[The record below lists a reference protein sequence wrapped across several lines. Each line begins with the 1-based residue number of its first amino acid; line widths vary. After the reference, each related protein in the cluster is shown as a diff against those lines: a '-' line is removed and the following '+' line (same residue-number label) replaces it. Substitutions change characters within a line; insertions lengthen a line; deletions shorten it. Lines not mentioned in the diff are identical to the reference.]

1 MAKETGF
8 ENMHPLKRLFWPIR
22 KSEYAKFLPMLVIYG
37 FIVFNYS
44 LLKTIKDALIVTA
57 KNSGAATI
65 PFIKLWAI
73 LPMALL
79 STMIF
84 TRLANKYAKEKVFTI
99 MIIGFLS
106 FFALFAFVLY
116 PNQEALH
123 PNDLADRLA
132 VVLPKGC
139 MGLIAVFR
147 NWTFTLFY
155 VMSELWGTMIMS
167 VLFWSFANEVTTVKE
182 AGRFYS
188 ILAVGANIGTIIAGQ
203 AGMLFCG
210 KFLHSIFASN
220 MDRWTFSLML
230 ITTVILGIG
239 SIILFLYKRLSQS
252 ISSAEDNIASKKKKK
267 PKMQK
272 KQKIC
277 RKQKSQRV

>member
-1 MAKETGF
+1 MAKDTSF

-84 TRLANKYAKEKVFTI
+84 TRLANKYSKEKVFTI

-106 FFALFAFVLY
+106 F
-116 PNQEALH
+116 
-123 PNDLADRLA
+123 
-132 VVLPKGC
+132 
-139 MGLIAVFR
+139 
-147 NWTFTLFY
+147 
-155 VMSELWGTMIMS
+155 
-167 VLFWSFANEVTTVKE
+167 
-182 AGRFYS
+182 
-188 ILAVGANIGTIIAGQ
+188 
-203 AGMLFCG
+203 
-210 KFLHSIFASN
+210 
-220 MDRWTFSLML
+220 
-230 ITTVILGIG
+230 
-239 SIILFLYKRLSQS
+239 
-252 ISSAEDNIASKKKKK
+252 
-267 PKMQK
+267 
-272 KQKIC
+272 
-277 RKQKSQRV
+277 